1 VTEPL
6 ELDKPNG
13 HEVSFKVRVSVS
25 VSVSVSSL
33 LASQIDRAY
42 AQSLINGQRS
52 RIVCHHQRKSK

>member
-1 VTEPL
+1 MTEPL

-13 HEVSFKVRVSVS
+13 HEVSFKVR